1 MKKTGINWEEYF
13 FKEEN
18 EINPLFVYIIGFL
31 LLSFFVF
38 LIAAAL
44 LL

>member
-1 MKKTGINWEEYF
+1 MKKTGINWEEHF
-13 FKEEN
+13 FEEEN

-31 LLSFFVF
+31 LLSFLVFV
-38 LIAAAL
+38 IAAAL